1 MKRNAFIKIL
11 EDNGVVFFRHGSEH
25 DIYIKNGTGKKVS
38 VPRHGEIE
46 NSLVKLILRELK
58 IKIKKN

>member
-25 DIYIKNGTGKKVS
+25 DIYIKNGTGKKFQFQDM
-38 VPRHGEIE
+38 E
-46 NSLVKLILRELK
+46 K
-58 IKIKKN
+58 

>member
-1 MKRNAFIKIL
+1 MKRNTFIKIL

-25 DIYIKNGTGKKVS
+25 DIYIKNRTGKKVS

-58 IKIKKN
+58 IKKN

>member
-25 DIYIKNGTGKKVS
+25 DIYIRTITGKKVS
-38 VPRHGEIE
+38 IPRHGEIE
-46 NSLVKLILRELK
+46 NNLVKLILKELK
-58 IKIKKN
+58 IKKN

>member
-1 MKRNAFIKIL
+1 MKRNVFIKIL

-25 DIYIKNGTGKKVS
+25 DIYIKNRTGKKVS

-46 NSLVKLILRELK
+46 NSLAKLILRELK
-58 IKIKKN
+58 IKKN

>member
-25 DIYIKNGTGKKVS
+25 DIYIKTITGKKVS

-46 NSLVKLILRELK
+46 NNLAKLIFRELK
-58 IKIKKN
+58 IKTS

>member
-25 DIYIKNGTGKKVS
+25 DIYIKNRTGKKVS

-46 NSLVKLILRELK
+46 NNLVKLILRELA
-58 IKIKKN
+58 IKKN

>member
-25 DIYIKNGTGKKVS
+25 DIYIKNRTGKKVS

-58 IKIKKN
+58 IKKH

>member
-25 DIYIKNGTGKKVS
+25 DIYIKNETRKKVS
-38 VPRHGEIE
+38 IPRH
-46 NSLVKLILRELK
+46 
-58 IKIKKN
+58 